1 MHHEPEH
8 SLPKALRYPLF
19 MIGLLIL
26 IVGEY
31 SAQEAGAPNEARVI
45 IALLSLLFMILSV
58 ALR

>member
-1 MHHEPEH
+1 MHHESKH

-31 SAQEAGAPNEARVI
+31 SAQEAGAPNDARAA
-45 IALLSLLFMILSV
+45 IALLSMLFMILSV